1 MALLAKRVSALESEA
16 RMASTSV
23 TPCARAT
30 STTWPKMV
38 SALSGIGAPD
48 FDFVE
53 TRGAGAVA
61 GAHHL
66 LGLAFAAIGDAPKR
80 PVWVPGDGL
89 ASVPE
94 LGRDAAIAG
103 VLQHAHALAVA
114 HLPGDFATELKIVA
128 LIVDGPAA
136 IGLHVDGVIGAHDF
150 VERLLA
156 REQAHVGHA
165 DERQPGPAVGADRKS
180 TRL

>member
-30 STTWPKMV
+30 STTWPKMA

-66 LGLAFAAIGDAPKR
+66 LGLAFATIGDAPQR
-80 PVWVPGDGL
+80 PVWGARDGRAGVPQL
-89 ASVPE
+89 R
-94 LGRDAAIAG
+94 RDAALAG
-103 VLQHAHALAVA
+103 ALR
-114 HLPGDFATELKIVA
+114 PE
-128 LIVDGPAA
+128 
-136 IGLHVDGVIGAHDF
+136 
-150 VERLLA
+150 
-156 REQAHVGHA
+156 
-165 DERQPGPAVGADRKS
+165 DRP
-180 TRL
+180 